1 MLHDAATGT
10 IPQLAALLKQRIAM
24 QGPLTFADFMDIALY
39 HPNFGYY
46 TRTMR
51 QIGPTG
57 DYLTAPE
64 VHPAFG
70 RLLGRWAQERWQALG
85 WPPRFAV
92 IEGGPGTGALARG
105 VFEWADGQPDFL
117 AALEYV
123 LVEKSGPLAN
133 RQRRTLGPYASRC
146 RWTESL
152 ASEPSGGATG
162 CFLSN
167 ELFDALPVHRVVNED
182 GRLREIYVVWDRED
196 FHEEIGEP
204 STPMV
209 AEYLADAGVVLPAG
223 RRFTVCLAANEMVRD
238 IARVLRAG
246 WVLTIDYGGTSEELL
261 AREDDGL
268 VCFARHTVNA
278 DPYRDIGNQD
288 IMARVNFTALQ
299 RFGERMLLR
308 TEAYTTQRE
317 FLEALGLRE
326 VVASLDELPLS
337 RREAWGHRKALLQL
351 AEAGQFGEMRVL
363 VQRRG

>member
-1 MLHDAATGT
+1 VPRDEPTGT
-10 IPQLAALLKQRIAM
+10 IPQLAAFLKQRIAL
-24 QGPLTFADFMDIALY
+24 QGPLTFAEFMDTALY

-51 QIGPTG
+51 QIGPAG

-70 RLLGRWAQERWQALG
+70 RLLGRWAQGRWEAMG
-85 WPPRFAV
+85 WPPSFQV

-105 VFEWADGQPDFL
+105 VFEWAAGHPDFL

-133 RQRRTLGPYASRC
+133 RQRRTLGPFAARC
-146 RWTESL
+146 RWAESL
-152 ASEPSGGATG
+152 ASEASGSATG

-167 ELFDALPVHRVVNED
+167 ELFDALAVHRVVNED
-182 GRLREIYVVWDRED
+182 GRLREVFVTWDGQD
-196 FHEEIGEP
+196 FHEQIGEL
-204 STPMV
+204 STPAL
-209 AEYLADAGVVLPAG
+209 AEYLADAGATLAPG
-223 RRFTVCLAANEMVRD
+223 RRFTVGLAANEMLRD

-246 WVLTIDYGGTSEELL
+246 WVLTIDFGGTTEELL
-261 AREDDGL
+261 ARQDDGL

-288 IMARVNFTALQ
+288 VMARVNFTALQ

-317 FLEALGLRE
+317 FLEGLGLHDLIE
-326 VVASLDELPLS
+326 SEDELPLS

-363 VQRRG
+363 VQRRA